1 MKIVKCIKVSAV
13 QDALFL
19 ENRTQLAKWWGLS
32 RQTVHQWDE
41 YLPALRKYELLEM
54 RPEFARLI
62 EERVEP

>member
-1 MKIVKCIKVSAV
+1 MKIVKVIKVDDV
-13 QDALFL
+13 IKELHL
-19 ENRTQLAKWWGLS
+19 KNRNQLAKWWGLKRS
-32 RQTVHQWDE
+32 TIYHWPE